1 MRAALCW
8 LAVAVQ
14 IVSAAPPA
22 VQRKLT
28 KDQRIELIR
37 SLTAE
42 IATAAVPL
50 PRSKK
55 PLLIRSDGSFDQA
68 LWDSIGREAGPAARA
83 GDAVQITKL
92 ELADDRIT
100 LELNYG
106 ARGGPRWY
114 ERIELGTGTRT
125 TSIGGLSGAARP
137 APGGTTL
144 ALALPAD
151 LAGLDSA
158 AVRKMLEPVL
168 RFTRR
173 NPAESYVESLPEPI
187 QKAIREK
194 RAIEGMNRD
203 QVQLALGK
211 PDHKVRE
218 TVEDEE
224 VEDWIYG
231 RPPGRIVFVTFSG
244 DTVLRVRESYAG
256 LGGSTAEPLP
266 TPR

>member
-8 LAVAVQ
+8 LVLAAQ
-14 IVSAAPPA
+14 ALSAAPPPA
-22 VQRKLT
+22 QRKLT

-42 IATAAVPL
+42 IATAVVPL

-55 PLLIRSDGSFDQA
+55 PLLIQSDGSFDQA
-68 LWDSIGREAGPAARA
+68 HWDSIGRETGPAARA

-92 ELADDRIT
+92 ELDDDRIT

-106 ARGGPRWY
+106 ARGGPKWY

-125 TSIGGLSGAARP
+125 TSIGGLSGAGRP

-158 AVRKMLEPVL
+158 AVKKMLEPVL

-173 NPAESYVESLPEPI
+173 NPAESYFESLPEPV
-187 QKAIREK
+187 QQAIREK

-203 QVQLALGK
+203 QVVLAMGK
-211 PDHKVRE
+211 PDNKVRE
-218 TVEDEE
+218 NVEDEE
-224 VEDWIYG
+224 LEDWIYG
-231 RPPGRIVFVTFSG
+231 RPPGRIVFVTFAG
-244 DTVLRVRESYAG
+244 DKVIRVRESYAG
-256 LGGSTAEPLP
+256 LGGSTAGPLP
-266 TPR
+266 NPR